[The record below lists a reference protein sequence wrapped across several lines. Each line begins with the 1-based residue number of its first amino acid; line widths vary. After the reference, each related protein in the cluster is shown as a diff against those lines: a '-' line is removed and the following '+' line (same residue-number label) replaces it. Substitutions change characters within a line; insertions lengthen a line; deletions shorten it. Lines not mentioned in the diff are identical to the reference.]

1 MATAFSSFSTS
12 FILFFFFLY
21 FLICDVD
28 AAATLGFTFH
38 HSFSDQVCRWVEC
51 RAKNLPDRWLEKE
64 TVEYYAVLAG
74 HDRGH
79 TLFGAV
85 LALTFFDGNATLQIS
100 LLGFQ
105 DSNAT
110 LKIVSTEKL
119 EKATNDFNERQILD
133 RGGYG
138 TVYKDILPSQD
149 VAAIKKSKLVD
160 ENQIEQCIN
169 EIIIL
174 SHITRRNVARLLGY
188 RLEIQVP
195 LLVYEFISNGTLFHH
210 IHSQSHDFLMPLKVH
225 LKIAAET
232 ARVLAYLNSTAL
244 VPIIYKDIK
253 STNILLDDI
262 YTDKVL
268 DSGASMSVPF
278 DQVDT
283 LRRQADNIV

>member
-21 FLICDVD
+21 FLIYDVD
-28 AAATLGFTFH
+28 AAATLRFTFH
-38 HSFSDQVCRWVEC
+38 HSFSNQVCRWVEC
-51 RAKNLPDRWLEKE
+51 RAKNLPDRWLEKG
-64 TVEYYAVLAG
+64 TIEYYAILAG

-79 TLFGAV
+79 TLFGAI

-100 LLGFQ
+100 LLGF
-105 DSNAT
+105 
-110 LKIVSTEKL
+110 IEKL

-160 ENQIEQCIN
+160 ENQIEQWIN

-188 RLEIQVP
+188 RLEIQVS

-210 IHSQSHDFLMPLKVH
+210 IHSQSHDFLMPLEVH

-244 VPIIYKDIK
+244 VSIIYKDIK

>member
-1 MATAFSSFSTS
+1 METEHLLGGIGPSSGYITEKASTQHS
-12 FILFFFFLY
+12 LE
-21 FLICDVD
+21 VD
-28 AAATLGFTFH
+28 MVASMDLP
-38 HSFSDQVCRWVEC
+38 
-51 RAKNLPDRWLEKE
+51 RAKNLPDRWLEKG
-64 TVEYYAVLAG
+64 TAEYYAILAG

-85 LALTFFDGNATLQIS
+85 LALTFFDGNATLRIS
-100 LLGFQ
+100 LLSF
-105 DSNAT
+105 
-110 LKIVSTEKL
+110 IEKL
-119 EKATNDFNERQILD
+119 EKATTDFNERQILD

-174 SHITRRNVARLLGY
+174 SHITHRNVARLLGY
-188 RLEIQVP
+188 HLEIQVP

-210 IHSQSHDFLMPLKVH
+210 IHSQSHDFLMPLEVH

-232 ARVLAYLNSTAL
+232 ARVLAYLNSIAL

-262 YTDKVL
+262 YTAKVL
-268 DSGASMSVPF
+268 DSGASMSVPY
-278 DQVDT
+278 DQTYLLILLEDSFGYI
-283 LRRQADNIV
+283 D